1 MSTIVP
7 YFREAG
13 AGPSVVCLH
22 ANASSSSQ
30 WRGLMEMLAA
40 DYHVLAPDS
49 YGAGKGPAW
58 PTDKVVR
65 LHDEVSLFEPVFARA
80 GDRFSLLGHS
90 YGAAVALIAALRH
103 RGRVKALAVYEPTL
117 FSLVDAESP
126 APNGADGIRNAVAH
140 AAAALEAGDTDSAAR
155 HFIDFWMGAGAWD
168 RTPEQRKGPIAAS
181 VANVRGWGDA
191 LFNETTPLEAF
202 SALDVPVLYMVG
214 ERSPASSRSVARLL
228 TKVLPRVEV
237 IEFEGLGH
245 MGPVTHPAV
254 VNTAIDRFLAKES

>member
-1 MSTIVP
+1 MQT
-7 YFREAG
+7 
-13 AGPSVVCLH
+13 
-22 ANASSSSQ
+22 
-30 WRGLMEMLAA
+30 
-40 DYHVLAPDS
+40 
-49 YGAGKGPAW
+49 
-58 PTDKVVR
+58 
-65 LHDEVSLFEPVFARA
+65 
-80 GDRFSLLGHS
+80 
-90 YGAAVALIAALRH
+90 AAV
-103 RGRVKALAVYEPTL
+103 
-117 FSLVDAESP
+117 
-126 APNGADGIRNAVAH
+126 
-140 AAAALEAGDTDSAAR
+140 EAGDTDSAAR

-228 TKVLPRVEV
+228 TRVLPRVEV

-254 VNTAIDRFLAKES
+254 VNAAIDRFLARRVEFMSAVTLFSDAQFAGWAVSLDEGHTRFTTDFNDVATSIRVAPGYVAMLFEHANEFSGYGASVDLLEDCPDLSVYGFDKKTSYVHDLSSPARGLRVGARCDT